1 MKDNDWKNRLGVV
14 FSTDPNFAYTEA
26 EPAPE
31 AETLPADR
39 QKLIAQI
46 DRRNRGGK
54 QVTLITGFVGTEE
67 DLKALGK
74 ALKVKLGIGGTAK
87 DGEITLQGDFR
98 DKAVALLREMGY
110 IRAKRGN

>member
-14 FSTDPNFAYTEA
+14 FSTDPNYAYTEA

-31 AETLPADR
+31 AETLPPDKQR
-39 QKLIAQI
+39 LIAGI

-74 ALKVKLGIGGTAK
+74 TLKVRLGIGGTAK

-110 IRAKRGN
+110 SRAKRGN